1 MLIKKLAFLII
12 SLFSAGSFAW
22 TFNGD
27 GPDDIKIG
35 DAIVAADV
43 KMKSVA
49 GNDISFKDLKR
60 KNGLVV
66 IFSCNTCPFVVGRGE
81 SEGWEGR
88 YNALAKIAFASEIG
102 MVLVNSNTAKR
113 DGDDSLEKMIAHAKA
128 ESYQMAYAVDKN
140 SEIAN
145 KFGAKTT
152 PHVYLFNAES
162 KLVYR
167 GAIDDN
173 NDSAKKVKE
182 HYLKNALAEMI
193 AGKEISVSESRPLGC
208 SIKRK

>member
-1 MLIKKLAFLII
+1 MLIKKLGFLLI

-22 TFNGD
+22 TFNGA
-27 GPDDIKIG
+27 GPDDIHIG
-35 DAIVAADV
+35 DSIVSADV
-43 KMKSVA
+43 KMNSVA
-49 GNDISFKDLKR
+49 GNDVSFNDLKK
-60 KNGLVV
+60 KNGLLV

-88 YNALAKIAFASEIG
+88 YNELAEIAQRSEIG
-102 MVLVNSNTAKR
+102 MVLVNSNAAKR
-113 DGDDSLEKMIAHAKA
+113 DGDDSLEKMIAHANA
-128 ESYQMAYAVDKN
+128 ESYQMAYVVDKD

-152 PHVYLFNAES
+152 PHVYLFNGES

-173 NDSAKKVKE
+173 NDSAEKVKA
-182 HYLKNALAEMI
+182 HYLKDAMAEMI
-193 AGKEISVSESRPLGC
+193 AGKEISISESRPLGC